1 MRPSHELDLARVAS
15 MIGEPA
21 RAAMLEAL
29 LGGEPLS
36 AGELARRAWVA
47 PPTASAHLA
56 RLVESGLL
64 TSTRSGRHRYFAL
77 ANAGVAE
84 ALEALARVASRSG
97 SAEKTVAVNGSIRF
111 ARTCYDH
118 LAGVLGVA
126 LTERLIERDY
136 LAGHEAFEV
145 TTAGQRWLASLG
157 ADVAAFTRA
166 RRPIARACLDWTE
179 RRHHLAGAAGAAIAH
194 ALLDKRWVARI
205 AGTRAVRLTLRGRE
219 ELHRRLG
226 LQVVCG

>member
-56 RLVESGLL
+56 RLVEGGLL
-64 TSTRSGRHRYFAL
+64 TSRRSGRHRYFML

-84 ALEALARVASRSG
+84 ALEALARVASRSRA
-97 SAEKTVAVNGSIRF
+97 AEKTVAVNGSIRF

-126 LTERLIERDY
+126 VTERLVEREY
-136 LAGHEAFEV
+136 LVGADGFEV
-145 TTAGQRWLASLG
+145 TAAGHRWLASLG

-166 RRPIARACLDWTE
+166 RRPVARPCLDWTE

-194 ALLDKRWVARI
+194 AMLDKRWVARI

-219 ELHRRLG
+219 GLHRSLG
-226 LQVVCG
+226 LQLMCG